1 MKNCLYA
8 VGILL
13 SGLCFSQET
22 ASKVK
27 ASFFEGI
34 AVAGYVD
41 HGAFINF
48 TGPNLSLTHKNIKW
62 IAGMLPSLR
71 IKEDRSPGTKNSPVM
86 PTLGVGFTM
95 VYKKM
100 VFQIPVYYNA
110 KTPDQNGNWKVGA
123 GIGYSFK

>member
-22 ASKVK
+22 CSKIKV
-27 ASFFEGI
+27 SFFEGI

-41 HGAFINF
+41 HGAFLNF
-48 TGPNLSLTHKNIKW
+48 TGPNISLKHKNIKY

-71 IKEDRSPGTKNSPVM
+71 IREDRSSGTRNSPVT
-86 PTLGVGFTM
+86 PTLGAGFTM
-95 VYKKM
+95 VYRKI
-100 VFQIPVYYNA
+100 VLQIPVYYNT
-110 KTPDQNGNWKVGA
+110 KTPDQNGSWKIGA
-123 GIGYSFK
+123 GVGYSFK